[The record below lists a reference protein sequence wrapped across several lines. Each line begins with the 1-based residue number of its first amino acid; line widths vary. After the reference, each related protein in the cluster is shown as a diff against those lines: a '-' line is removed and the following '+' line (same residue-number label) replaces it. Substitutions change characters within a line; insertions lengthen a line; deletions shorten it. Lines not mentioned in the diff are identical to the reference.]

1 MERSLCKDCTD
12 RYLGCHGKC
21 SKYQEFRAK
30 RDKELDENIK
40 RRREHDIFYKFE
52 RRRGW
57 Q

>member
-1 MERSLCKDCTD
+1 MECAPCKDCHD

-21 SKYQEFRAK
+21 PAYQEFRAK
-30 RDKELDENIK
+30 KDKELDENIK
-40 RRREHDIFYKFE
+40 RRQFHDIFYKYE